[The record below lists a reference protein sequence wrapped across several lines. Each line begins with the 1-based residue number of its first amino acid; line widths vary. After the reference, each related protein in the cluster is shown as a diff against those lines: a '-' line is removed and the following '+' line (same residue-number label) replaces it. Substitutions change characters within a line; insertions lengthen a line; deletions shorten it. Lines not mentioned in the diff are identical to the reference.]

1 MATFKKLEDII
12 AWDKARFFCQ
22 ELKKIFPLFIAKKEF
37 DLLNQLKASSGSAMD
52 NIAEGFGRM
61 GTGEF
66 KNFVAISHGSI
77 QESIS
82 QLYRSFDWEV
92 ITKEQFE
99 YYKGLAEEIERLTF
113 ALTNHLN
120 QTDHK
125 GYKFR

>member
-12 AWDKARFFCQ
+12 AWQKARIFCH

-37 DLLNQLKASSGSAMD
+37 ELLNQLKNSSGSAMD

-66 KNFVAISHGSI
+66 KNFVTISHGSI
-77 QESIS
+77 LESIS
-82 QLYRSFDWEV
+82 QLHRSFDWE
-92 ITKEQFE
+92 IISKERFD
-99 YYKGLAEEIERLTF
+99 YYRELAEEIERLTF
-113 ALTNHLN
+113 PLANHLI